1 MNTAI
6 KMTPNG
12 IVVNDDDEIV
22 SQVMKSLC
30 FNNTFCPNIK
40 RVIYNLD
47 TYRGEKS
54 HRTEYTL
61 ATTVFFADGTKTTVK
76 NSVHDKVGVIK
87 EKVKLSD
94 GSEIEVD
101 APSIESREVGLVY
114 ALVKRLVG
122 EPDEKGAVTGGYC
135 TFLNKTVKNAF
146 VQPIEN
152 AKNAAEEKIRKA
164 KKNELKK
171 KVKTEQPSLR
181 KCVESL
187 SEVVAKLASQVNDS
201 LKKTPKK

>member
-1 MNTAI
+1 MKTAM

-40 RVIYNLD
+40 RVIYNLG

-76 NSVHDKVGVIK
+76 NSIHDKVRVIK
-87 EKVKLSD
+87 EKVKISD

-101 APSIESREVGLVY
+101 APTIESRELGLVY
-114 ALVKRLVG
+114 ALVKRLIG
-122 EPDEKGAVTGGYC
+122 GIDEKGTVAGGYC

-146 VQPIEN
+146 VQNIET
-152 AKNAAEEKIRKA
+152 AKSAAEEKIRKS
-164 KKNELKK
+164 KKTELKNR
-171 KVKTEQPSLR
+171 VKAEPPSLR

-187 SEVVAKLASQVNDS
+187 SEVVAKLASQVDD
-201 LKKTPKK
+201 LTPKK

>member
-1 MNTAI
+1 MN
-6 KMTPNG
+6 MTPNG
-12 IVVNDDDEIV
+12 IIVNDDDEIV

-47 TYRGEKS
+47 AHRGEKS

-61 ATTVFFADGTKTTVK
+61 ATTVFFTDGTKTTVK

-87 EKVKLSD
+87 ERVKLSD

-181 KCVESL
+181 KCTESL
-187 SEVVAKLASQVNDS
+187 SDVINKLALMLDEFT
-201 LKKTPKK
+201 KKTPKK